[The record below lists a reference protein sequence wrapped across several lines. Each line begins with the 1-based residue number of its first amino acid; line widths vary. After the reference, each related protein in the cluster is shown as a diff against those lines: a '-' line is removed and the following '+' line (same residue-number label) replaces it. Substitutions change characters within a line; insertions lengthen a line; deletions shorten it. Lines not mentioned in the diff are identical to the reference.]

1 MEISI
6 TILIIS
12 IMSGFLLGII
22 SGLTPGIHV
31 NNFALILVALS
42 PFFLD
47 LNVAPFYIAVAILSN
62 SITHT
67 FLDIIP
73 SIFLGAPEADTA
85 LVVLI

>member
-6 TILIIS
+6 TLLIIS

-47 LNVAPFYIAVAILSN
+47 L
-62 SITHT
+62 
-67 FLDIIP
+67 
-73 SIFLGAPEADTA
+73 
-85 LVVLI
+85 